1 MKIMKKVASLVLVF
15 AMVMSMVAC
24 GGSNSDAKFKAGTY
38 TAKATGMHEMTVTVT
53 VSDTEIT
60 DIQIDHKE
68 TDGIGTPVIEQF
80 PATIMDIQGLGL
92 DVVAGATLTSNAV
105 LAGVADCLT
114 QAGADVEALKAIK
127 PAAAEKYFRGR

>member
-1 MKIMKKVASLVLVF
+1 MKIMKKLASLVLVF
-15 AMVMSMVAC
+15 AMVMSLVAC
-24 GGSNSDAKFKAGTY
+24 GGESNGAKFKAGTY

-80 PATIMDIQGLGL
+80 PKTIMDIQGLGL
-92 DVVAGATLTSNAV
+92 DIV
-105 LAGVADCLT
+105 
-114 QAGADVEALKAIK
+114 
-127 PAAAEKYFRGR
+127 GRRCRLSGTGRC